1 VNVEA
6 GPGVVL
12 LPQND
17 AAANDAKFGKT
28 DERGWEIDV
37 GIRNNSV
44 LIVD

>member
-1 VNVEA
+1 VNVEG

-12 LPQND
+12 LTQND

-28 DERGWEIDV
+28 DERGSEIGF